1 MYPAP
6 SSPHHTLDSRFTL
19 APAVL
24 TTNLEAPAHSVD
36 RHQPRRRAN
45 LQQGRALEIL
55 GHAIEYLV
63 DSRMFLIDQPAT
75 PADAQATQI
84 LMRLNRQIFDECT
97 EVVPNH
103 RRLRNWLHAYVHATH
118 NHQRPITGSNAHR
131 DA

>member
-6 SSPHHTLDSRFTL
+6 SSPHHPIDSRFTITSSI
-19 APAVL
+19 L
-24 TTNLEAPAHSVD
+24 TANLQAPAHSV
-36 RHQPRRRAN
+36 HQQPRRRAN

-75 PADAQATQI
+75 AADAQATQI

-97 EVVPNH
+97 EVLPKH
-103 RRLRNWLHAYVHATH
+103 RRLRNWLLSCTVTTH
-118 NHQRPITGSNAHR
+118 QPQRPITGAASHR